1 MPEQK
6 IKCLF
11 FDCGNVLVAFDI
23 GIVCRELAVFSP
35 LSPDRI
41 FSAIYGQGL
50 LFGGSL
56 HHQLETGQ
64 IGIPEFFH
72 QAKKAIQANSGLT
85 MEKFQ
90 EIANGIFKENTAIKK
105 ILGHVKQNFKLSI
118 LSNTNELNWNYLQ
131 NFSVIKD
138 NFENSDI
145 FLSFKIGSKKPDPA
159 IFRTVLE
166 KCAFQPSEILFIDD
180 EPRNVEGFAKFGVRG
195 IKYNCRTDSLEKLNA
210 DLANLGI
217 L

>member
-23 GIVCRELAVFSP
+23 EIICRELAVFSP

-50 LFGGSL
+50 LFGDSL
-56 HHQLETGQ
+56 HHQFETGQ
-64 IGIPEFFH
+64 LNTPEFFR
-72 QAKKAIQANSGLT
+72 QVKKAIQANDGLT

-105 ILGHVKQNFKLSI
+105 ILEHVKLNFRLSI
-118 LSNTNELNWNYLQ
+118 LSNTNELNWSHIN
-131 NFSVIKD
+131 NFSIIK
-138 NFENSDI
+138 NYFENSDI

-180 EPRNVEGFAKFGVRG
+180 EPSNVEGFAKFGVRG

-210 DLANLGI
+210 DLANLSI